1 MGSTSSQARKSFNFG
16 GWWVLARPGPLPL
29 AHPPTSR
36 YDLLVVFLPSPDPCP
51 PQPPPTSLRHSL
63 VGPPWPWPALFQPP
77 TSCYDSLVAHSPQPW
92 SSPTPTATNEFM
104 TLIGGSSLALA
115 FLPCP
120 IHQQVVMTCWW
131 FAGPSPGSPGPSPP
145 FLSTTTTNEL

>member
-36 YDLLVVFLPSPDPCP
+36 YDSLVVFLSSPGPCP
-51 PQPPPTSLRHSL
+51 PQSPPTSLQHSL
-63 VGPPWPWPALFQPP
+63 VGPPSPRPSLFQPP
-77 TSCYDSLVAHSPQPW
+77 ISRYDSLVAHSPQPR
-92 SSPTPTATNEFM
+92 SSPAPTATNKFT
-104 TLIGGSSLALA
+104 TLIGGSALAPA

-120 IHQQVVMTCWW
+120 IHQRAVMTRWW
-131 FAGPSPGSPGPSPP
+131 FAGPSPGSPGPGPP
-145 FLSTTTTNEL
+145 SLFTTTTNKS